1 MNTDPSIQP
10 HRPPSWPIGLAY
22 RAWKMWV
29 ARAAVLALFG
39 LAAFLLGS
47 CYRGTRDRHREA
59 KPTDAGA
66 PAAAPQSWTCSMHPQ
81 IKLTQPGQCPICF
94 MDLIPVTPGQYDD
107 DAPTLTLNARART
120 LARVTT
126 APVERR
132 EVAHELHMV
141 GKVAPDETH
150 IVYVSSYI
158 PGRLDRLFVDYTGI
172 FVRKGD
178 HLAEIYSP
186 ELLVAQREYLVAL
199 EGVERAEHAPADSLV
214 RQSARTLLEGARRK
228 LELWGVPPDELQ
240 RLQRERQPSDQIRID
255 APDGG
260 WVLERQAF
268 EGMYVETGTR
278 LFTLVD
284 LRTVWVLLEAYELD
298 LPFLRLGQRV
308 EFETEAY
315 PGRKFEGRVAYIDPR
330 LTEVTRTIKVRVNAI
345 NTGGELRPGMF
356 VRAAVRAQVGE
367 GGQIIEPS
375 LMGKWVC
382 PMHPEIVKDGPGA
395 CDQCGMDIVSA
406 ESLGYAPARTPGRKV
421 LVIPQTAALLTGQ
434 RAIVYVEAITDAG
447 EVTYTG
453 REVELG
459 LRAGNWY
466 VVTSGLQEGE
476 RVAVQGAFQ
485 IDSALQ
491 IQARPSMMQPA
502 SGASTTP
509 EPPPDIVHRAVNG
522 AGYHQLMRPAIAAY
536 LDLAEALAADNAKEA
551 VAAVKRL
558 GAALA
563 QAAPLGLEGE
573 GAEAFSQQV
582 AALQAALP
590 AESTSD
596 PVTLRTQLPAM
607 TAAWD
612 VYLRTFGH
620 DRDQP
625 LVLLHCPMA
634 FANRGADWFQPDA
647 KVRNP
652 YFGKKMYRC
661 GEKRAAIG
669 ADGKEVRP

>member
-1 MNTDPSIQP
+1 MITDPSIQP
-10 HRPPSWPIGLAY
+10 PRPPSWPIGLAY
-22 RAWKMWV
+22 RAWKMWF
-29 ARAAVLALFG
+29 ARIAVLALFG

-47 CYRGTRDRHREA
+47 CYRGMRDSHVDTQPSE
-59 KPTDAGA
+59 PGT

-107 DAPTLTLNARART
+107 EAPTLTLNARART
-120 LARVTT
+120 LARVAT
-126 APVERR
+126 APVELR
-132 EVAHELHMV
+132 EVAHELRMV

-199 EGVERAEHAPADSLV
+199 EGVERAEHAPADSLA

-284 LRTVWVLLEAYELD
+284 LRSVWVLLEAYELD

-330 LTEVTRTIKVRVNAI
+330 LTEMTRTIKVRVNAI

-367 GGQIIEPS
+367 GGQVIEPS

-406 ESLGYAPARTPGRKV
+406 ESLGYAPAHTPGRKV

-434 RAIVYVEAITDAG
+434 RAIVYVEAVTDAG
-447 EVTYTG
+447 DVTYTG

-459 LRAGNWY
+459 LRAGDWY

-502 SGASTTP
+502 PGASATP
-509 EPPPDIVHRAVNG
+509 PPPPDIVHRAVNG

-536 LDLAEALAADNAKEA
+536 LDLAEALSADDAREAA
-551 VAAVKRL
+551 AAVKRL
-558 GAALA
+558 GPVLA

-573 GAEAFSQQV
+573 SAEAFRRQV

-590 AESTSD
+590 AENVSD
-596 PVTLRTQLPAM
+596 TTALRTQLPAM

-634 FANRGADWFQPDA
+634 FDNRGADWFQPDA

-661 GEKRAAIG
+661 GEKRAALG